1 MKQYIGAKRVA
12 AEPAWR
18 ILGPGERIR
27 IYSKD
32 AVMEPKAEA
41 GCVIQDGYRV
51 RYADG
56 YESWSPKEVF
66 EEAYREVDGMSFGLA
81 LEAVKLG
88 FRVARKGWNGK
99 RMYVFLAHEPDF
111 NTPQDLSEFEDTAAE
126 VPDCL
131 GLRTAQGQLQLGWLA
146 SQNDLLAD
154 DWYILPEDL
163 TDEG

>member
-1 MKQYIGAKRVA
+1 MKQYIGTKRVS

-18 ILGPGERIR
+18 
-27 IYSKD
+27 
-32 AVMEPKAEA
+32 VTEA
-41 GCVIQDGYRV
+41 GEKVTIVPKSDTKARAFEYPYREEDGYKV

-88 FRVARKGWNGK
+88 FRAARKGWNGK

-111 NTPQDLSEFEDTAAE
+111 NTDQDISEFEDTAVE

-131 GLRTAQGQLQLGWLA
+131 GLRTARGQLQLGWLA

-163 TDEG
+163 EGEE

>member
-1 MKQYIGAKRVA
+1 MKQYIGTKMVQAK
-12 AEPAWR
+12 PAYR
-18 ILGPGERIR
+18 ITDPRGNAYLQM
-27 IYSKD
+27 KD
-32 AVMEPKAEA
+32 PNAVCEA
-41 GCVIQDGYRV
+41 GSKIEDGYKV
-51 RYADG
+51 LYADG

-88 FRVARKGWNGK
+88 FRAARKGWNGK

-111 NTPQDLSEFEDTAAE
+111 NTPQDISEFEDTAVE

-131 GLRTAQGQLQLGWLA
+131 GLRTAQGALQLGWLA

-163 TDEG
+163 EGEE